1 MGLMFMSESEKYL
14 NKMINLE
21 KLIETKNFQID
32 EINSILYKIKTTNIQ
47 SDKVQSSG
55 NNNNYVIEKMID
67 EKIKYEKELDDNIS
81 NMIKLKRECS
91 VMIDKIDNNIYK
103 IILYKYYFNNET
115 YDKIADDCGY
125 STRWIQELH
134 SKALKEFDKIYNSSY

>member
-47 SDKVQSSG
+47 PDKVQSSG
-55 NNNNYVIEKMID
+55 NNNYVIEKMID
-67 EKIKYEKELDDNIS
+67 EKIKYEKEL
-81 NMIKLKRECS
+81 LC
-91 VMIDKIDNNIYK
+91 
-103 IILYKYYFNNET
+103 
-115 YDKIADDCGY
+115 
-125 STRWIQELH
+125 W
-134 SKALKEFDKIYNSSY
+134 SS

>member
-47 SDKVQSSG
+47 PDKVQSSG
-55 NNNNYVIEKMID
+55 NNNYVIEKMID

-115 YDKIADDCGY
+115 YDKIADYCGY
-125 STRWIQELH
+125 
-134 SKALKEFDKIYNSSY
+134 

>member
-1 MGLMFMSESEKYL
+1 MSESEKYL

-21 KLIETKNFQID
+21 KLIETKKLEID

-47 SDKVQSSG
+47 FDKVQSSG
-55 NNNNYVIEKMID
+55 NNNYVIEKMID

-81 NMIKLKRECS
+81 NMIKFKRECS
-91 VMIDKIDNNIYK
+91 AMIDKIDNNIYK

-115 YDKIADDCGY
+115 YDKIADYCGY
-125 STRWIQELH
+125 SSRWIYKLH
-134 SKALKEFDKIYNSSY
+134 SEALKEFDKIYNSSY

>member
-47 SDKVQSSG
+47 PDKVQSSG
-55 NNNNYVIEKMID
+55 NNNYVIEKMID

-91 VMIDKIDNNIYK
+91 AMIDKIDNNIYK

-115 YDKIADDCGY
+115 YDKIADYCGY
-125 STRWIQELH
+125 SSRWIQELH